1 MTSTTSSPT
10 WTEAMELTLR
20 AYCSDRRIP
29 YSIGVRHLPDFQ
41 RFLEKAKD
49 ARGLDSPTVKTK
61 EERFFDNL
69 SQLAPDWRRRL
80 AMGQTRMKT
89 FLRIYVSKW
98 FYRGLEWQERELV
111 ILLSKRF
118 KHPGLEWL
126 TQSEGINRKGYFF
139 LSELFTES
147 ELLGPEAAADILDE
161 PSELF
166 ELIYSEEDFYAV
178 WRLRSFQSLRDFL
191 FVKVT
196 GHEHEGKLGIK
207 KPRIRGYRDGK
218 SSPKDPTLIKMALEV
233 DRMFYEEEQE
243 KRWNELEDEINSLVP
258 GH

>member
-1 MTSTTSSPT
+1 
-10 WTEAMELTLR
+10 MELTLR
-20 AYCSDRRIP
+20 AYCSNRRIP
-29 YSIGVRHLPDFQ
+29 YSPGVRHLPAFQ
-41 RFLEKAKD
+41 EYLEKEKG
-49 ARGLDSPTVKTK
+49 ARGLDLSTPRTRK
-61 EERFFDNL
+61 ERFFDNL
-69 SQLAPDWRRRL
+69 TQLAPDWRRRL

-98 FYRGLEWQERELV
+98 FYRGLDWNERELV
-111 ILLSKRF
+111 ILLAKRF
-118 KHPGLEWL
+118 KHPGLDWL
-126 TQSEGINRKGYFF
+126 TTSEGINRKGYFF
-139 LSELFTES
+139 LSELFMES
-147 ELLGPEAAADILDE
+147 EQLGPELAADELDG

-166 ELIYSEEDFYAV
+166 ELIYPEADFLAI
-178 WRLRSFQSLRDFL
+178 WKLRSFQSLKDFL

-233 DRMFYEEEQE
+233 DVMFYTEEQE
-243 KRWNELEDEINSLVP
+243 KRWNDLEDEINSMVP